1 MPPQQGIDF
10 NGAYLS
16 LPGAYYA
23 DNVQATL
30 QVGGQPTP
38 PLLMVGYTYGLK
50 PFTPQTFTT
59 AQDAINAVRG
69 GPLGAF
75 LPFVANPSPSLN
87 GCNYIT
93 IIDCSQNT
101 QSQLAL
107 LASGALGAYATLTST
122 RYGPPSNLLQ
132 ASVAA
137 GSTAGLK
144 VVLTDNSQSPPVSVT
159 GDNLSAPFQLGY
171 AGTATGGISYTATS
185 GTFIVTSPNSGES
198 HTFSLGP
205 ATIPTISVLVEA
217 LNGTGFYD
225 AAILS
230 ATNGQL
236 PSTELTPMSG
246 VLAPVSGGVV
256 QYSNVRA
263 YLNDIPFWVNQFAST
278 YATAVSGSSALDQA
292 AWLPVAIP
300 PTYFSGAQGVPP
312 TTSNYASGLNVGLT
326 TPAWA
331 VFCDTNSAAVMA
343 LLAAHCETA
352 SSTLYGKY
360 RRGFTGSSIGDS
372 VAVTMQNAIGLN
384 SLSMNYLY
392 PGIVVTSTSTGL
404 PTLYGGLY
412 AAAAAAG
419 IACGNPIATPLTNKP
434 LNGTGVEV
442 TLSPSQ
448 LTDLENAGVMPV
460 TVQANTGLPVIL
472 TDTTTWQVDDNDS
485 NTSSQQVACRY
496 WLGYTM
502 ISAMLP
508 YVGTIAADVTEATI
522 YQAAVAALNASIYTT
537 GTGNGVL
544 NSWDTSSLKLVYTG
558 TNQVA
563 AISFNATLVNQN
575 KYITIYV
582 PIQPLNI
589 TISGSAA
596 AAA

>member
-1 MPPQQGIDF
+1 MPQQGITF
-10 NGAYLS
+10 NGQYLS

-30 QVGGQPTP
+30 QAGGQPTP

-107 LASGALGAYATLTST
+107 LASGASNVYATLTST
-122 RYGPPSNLLQ
+122 LYGPPSNLLQ
-132 ASVAA
+132 ATVGA

-144 VVLTDNSQSPPVSVT
+144 LTLTDNSQSPPVSVA

-171 AGTATGGISYTATS
+171 AGAATGAISYTATS
-185 GTFIVTSPNSGES
+185 GTFAVSSPLSGQS
-198 HTFSLGP
+198 FVFSLGE
-205 ATIPTISVLVEA
+205 AQIPTVAVLVEA

-225 AAILS
+225 AALLS

-236 PSTELTPMSG
+236 PSTDLTAMSG

-263 YLNDIPFWVNQFAST
+263 YLQDIPFWVNQFAST

-292 AWLPVAIP
+292 SWLPVTTS

-372 VAVTMQNAIGLN
+372 VAVTMLNAIGLN

-392 PGIVVTSTSTGL
+392 PGIVITSTSTGL

-419 IACGNPIATPLTNKP
+419 IACGNPVATPLTNKA
-434 LNGTGVEV
+434 LNGTGIEV
-442 TLSPSQ
+442 TLDPSQ
-448 LTDLENAGVMPV
+448 LTDLENAGVMPI
-460 TVQANTGLPVIL
+460 TAQANTGLPVIL

-508 YVGTIAADVTEATI
+508 YVGTIASDVTEATI